1 MIYDGINKFTEW
13 RFSKEQDLE
22 DAIQKVRTE
31 LFGSSRIYLE
41 IKKLIGKRGGQM
53 NIPDAYVLDLSSAKA
68 PKLFVVENELSSHDH
83 LRHIAVQILQF
94 SLAFETNPHR
104 VKEVLRGAL
113 KAEPAAEARV
123 LKYATDNGFEN
134 IDYLLEQM
142 VHRKES
148 FNALVIIDE
157 INDELETILKEK
169 FRFPVELLT
178 LERFR
183 SGSGDIVY
191 KFDPLLADVDSS
203 DEGSTL
209 PQLDP
214 AELDTVVVPA
224 QEEGFNE
231 TFIGENRWHHIRMSA
246 AMIPQIKWIATYRV
260 APISAITHV
269 AKVAK
274 IQPYKDTGKYELIF
288 EGPAVELKKPIRLIP
303 KSAVKALQAPRYTA
317 HQRLI
322 KAKDLNEAF

>member
-1 MIYDGINKFTEW
+1 MIYDGTKKFSEW
-13 RFSKEQDLE
+13 RFGKEKELE
-22 DAIQKVRTE
+22 LAIQEVRSE
-31 LFGSSRIYLE
+31 LFGKSRIYLE
-41 IKKLIGKRGGQM
+41 IKKLIGKKGGQM
-53 NIPDAYVLDLSSAKA
+53 NIPDAYVIDLSSAKA

-104 VKEVLRGAL
+104 VKEVLRDAL
-113 KAEPAAEARV
+113 KADNSAEAQV
-123 LKYATDNGFEN
+123 QTYATTNGFEN
-134 IDYLLEQM
+134 IDYLLEKM
-142 VHRKES
+142 VHRKEA

-157 INDELETILKEK
+157 LNEELENILKEK

-183 SGSGDIVY
+183 DDQGSVLY
-191 KFDPLLADVDSS
+191 KFEPLLGDVDSS

-224 QEEGFNE
+224 QEEGFQE
-231 TFIGENRWHHIRMSA
+231 TFIGENRWHHIRISA
-246 AMIPQIKWIATYRV
+246 AMIPQIKWLATYRV
-260 APISAITHV
+260 APISAITHL

-288 EGPAVELKKPIRLIP
+288 DGPAEKLPKPIELVS
-303 KSAVKALQAPRYTA
+303 KSTVKALQAPRYTA
-317 HQRLI
+317 RHRLI
-322 KAKDLNEAF
+322 QAKDLNEAF

>member
-1 MIYDGINKFTEW
+1 MIYDGKNKFTLW

-22 DAIQKVRTE
+22 DAIQNIRSE

-41 IKKLIGKRGGQM
+41 IKKLIGKKGGQM

-113 KAEPAAEARV
+113 KADPAAEARV
-123 LKYATDNGFEN
+123 LAYATANGFEN
-134 IDYLLEQM
+134 IDYLLERM
-142 VHRKES
+142 VHRKEA

-157 INDELETILKEK
+157 INDELESILKEK

-183 SGSGDIVY
+183 SGSGDVIY
-191 KFDPLLADVDSS
+191 KFEPLLADVDSS

-214 AELDTVVVPA
+214 AELDTIVVPA

-231 TFIGENRWHHIRMSA
+231 TFIGEDRWHHIRISA

-260 APISAITHV
+260 APISAITHL

-274 IQPYKDTGKYELIF
+274 IEPYKDTGKYELIF
-288 EGPAVELKKPIRLIP
+288 EGKAEALKKPIPLIP

-317 HQRLI
+317 HHRLI

>member
-1 MIYDGINKFTEW
+1 MIYDGKNKFTEW

-22 DAIQKVRTE
+22 EAIQKVRSE
-31 LFGSSRIYLE
+31 LFGSSRLYLE
-41 IKKLIGKRGGQM
+41 IKKLIGKKGGQM

-83 LRHIAVQILQF
+83 LRHIAVQILHF

-113 KAEPAAEARV
+113 KADPAAEARV
-123 LKYATDNGFEN
+123 HAYATTNGFEN

-142 VHRKES
+142 VHRKEA
-148 FNALVIIDE
+148 FNALVIIDAT
-157 INDELETILKEK
+157 NDELENILKEK

-183 SGSGDIVY
+183 SASGEVVY
-191 KFDPLLADVDSS
+191 KFDPLLGDVDSS

-214 AELDTVVVPA
+214 AELDTIVVPA
-224 QEEGFNE
+224 QEEGFQE

-288 EGPAVELKKPIRLIP
+288 EGPPVELKKPIRLIP

>member
-1 MIYDGINKFTEW
+1 MILYDNIKFTEW

-22 DAIQKVRTE
+22 DAIQKVRSE

-41 IKKLIGKRGGQM
+41 IKKLIGKKGGQM

-183 SGSGDIVY
+183 SGSGEVVY
-191 KFDPLLADVDSS
+191 KFDPLLADVDAS

-214 AELDTVVVPA
+214 AELDTIVVPA
-224 QEEGFNE
+224 QEEGFIE
-231 TFIGENRWHHIRMSA
+231 TFIGENRWHHIRISA

-317 HQRLI
+317 HQRLM

>member
-1 MIYDGINKFTEW
+1 MIYDGKNKFSEW
-13 RFSKEQDLE
+13 KFPKEKDLE
-22 DAIQKVRTE
+22 EAIQRVRSE

-41 IKKLIGKRGGQM
+41 VKKLIGKKGGQM

-113 KAEPAAEARV
+113 KADQVAEARV
-123 LKYATDNGFEN
+123 HAYATSNGFDN

-142 VHRKES
+142 VHRKEA

-157 INDELETILKEK
+157 LNDELENILKEK

-183 SGSGDIVY
+183 SEKGEVFY
-191 KFDPLLADVDSS
+191 KFEPLLGDVDSS

-214 AELDTVVVPA
+214 AELDTVVAPA
-224 QEEGFNE
+224 QEEGFTE

-260 APISAITHV
+260 APLSAITHV

-274 IQPYKDTGKYELIF
+274 IQPYKDTGKYELLF
-288 EGPAVELKKPIRLIP
+288 EGPPEELKKPIRLIP
-303 KSAVKALQAPRYTA
+303 KSAVKSIQAPRYTA

-322 KAKDLNEAF
+322 TAKDLNEAF

>member
-1 MIYDGINKFTEW
+1 MIYDGKNKFTEW

-22 DAIQKVRTE
+22 DAIRKVRAE

-41 IKKLIGKRGGQM
+41 IKKLIGKKGGQM

-83 LRHIAVQILQF
+83 LRHIAVQVLQF

-123 LKYATDNGFEN
+123 LEYATDNGFEN

-142 VHRKES
+142 VHRKEA

-157 INDELETILKEK
+157 INGDLEAILKEK

-183 SGSGDIVY
+183 SGSGEVVY
-191 KFDPLLADVDSS
+191 KFDPLLGDVDSS

-269 AKVAK
+269 AKVAT

-317 HQRLI
+317 HSRLI

>member
-1 MIYDGINKFTEW
+1 MIYDGKKKFTVW
-13 RFSKEQDLE
+13 RFSNERDLE
-22 DAIQKVRTE
+22 DTIQKVRSE
-31 LFGSSRIYLE
+31 LFGFSRIYLE
-41 IKKLIGKRGGQM
+41 VKKLIGKKGGQM
-53 NIPDAYVLDLSSAKA
+53 NIPDAYVLDLSSTKA

-104 VKEVLRGAL
+104 VKEVLRAAL
-113 KAEPAAEARV
+113 KADAVAEARV
-123 LKYATDNGFEN
+123 LAYAISNGFEN

-142 VHRKES
+142 VHRKEA

-157 INDELETILKEK
+157 INDELETVLKEK

-183 SGSGDIVY
+183 SDSGGVVY
-191 KFDPLLADVDSS
+191 KFDPLLADVDLS
-203 DEGSTL
+203 DEGSKL
-209 PQLDP
+209 PRLDP
-214 AELDTVVVPA
+214 DELDTVVVPA
-224 QEEGFNE
+224 QEEGFKE

-260 APISAITHV
+260 APISAITHLGV
-269 AKVAK
+269 VAK
-274 IQPYKDTGKYELIF
+274 IQPYKDTGKYELIL
-288 EGPAVELKKPIRLIP
+288 EGPVEELKNPIKLKP

-317 HQRLI
+317 HRRLI
-322 KAKDLNEAF
+322 MAKDL

>member
-1 MIYDGINKFTEW
+1 MIYDGKKKFTEW
-13 RFSKEQDLE
+13 KFSKEKDLE
-22 DAIQKVRTE
+22 GAIQEVRSE
-31 LFGSSRIYLE
+31 LFGQSRIYLE
-41 IKKLIGKRGGQM
+41 VKKIIGKKSVQR
-53 NIPDAYVLDLSSAKA
+53 NIPDAYVLDLTSTKA

-104 VKEVLRGAL
+104 VKQVLRAAL
-113 KAEPAAEARV
+113 KADLKAEGQVQAYAEANHF
-123 LKYATDNGFEN
+123 DN

-142 VHRKES
+142 VHRKEA

-157 INDELETILKEK
+157 INEELENVLKEK

-183 SGSGDIVY
+183 HESGSVLY
-191 KFDPLLADVDSS
+191 KFDPLLGDVDSS
-203 DEGSTL
+203 DEGSSL

-224 QEEGFNE
+224 QEEGFKE
-231 TFIGENRWHHIRMSA
+231 TFLGEHRWHHIRISA
-246 AMIPQIKWIATYRV
+246 AMIPQIKWLATYRV
-260 APISAITHV
+260 APVSAITHL
-269 AKVAK
+269 AKIAT

-288 EGPAVELKKPIRLIP
+288 EGPAEKLATPIPLVP
-303 KSAVKALQAPRYTA
+303 KSTVKALQAPRYTA
-317 HQRLI
+317 RDRLV
-322 KAKDLNEAF
+322 KATDLNEAF

>member
-1 MIYDGINKFTEW
+1 MIYYGSKKFTEW
-13 RFSKEQDLE
+13 RFTKEHELE
-22 DAIQKVRTE
+22 EAIQEVRSE
-31 LFGSSRIYLE
+31 LFGISRIYLE
-41 IKKLIGKRGGQM
+41 IKKKIGKKGVQM

-68 PKLFVVENELSSHDH
+68 PKLFVVENELFSHDH

-104 VKEVLRGAL
+104 VKEVLREAL
-113 KAEPAAEARV
+113 KDDPAAESRV
-123 LKYATDNGFEN
+123 TSYATKNGFEN
-134 IDYLLEQM
+134 VDYLLEQM
-142 VHRKES
+142 VHRKEA

-157 INDELETILKEK
+157 LNEDLESILKDK

-183 SGSGDIVY
+183 SEAGEVIF
-191 KFDPLLADVDSS
+191 KFAPLLADVDSS
-203 DEGSTL
+203 DEGSSL

-214 AELDTVVVPA
+214 AELDTIVVPA

-231 TFIGENRWHHIRMSA
+231 TFIGADCWHHIRMSA
-246 AMIPQIKWIATYRV
+246 AMIPQIKWIASYRV
-260 APISAITHV
+260 APISAITHI

-274 IQPYKDTGKYELIF
+274 IEPYKDTGKYELVF
-288 EGPAVELKKPIRLIP
+288 EGPAVELKNPIYLIP
-303 KSAVKALQAPRYTA
+303 KSSVKALQAPRYTS

-322 KAKDLNEAF
+322 VAHDLNEAF

>member
-1 MIYDGINKFTEW
+1 MIYDGKSKFTLW

-22 DAIQKVRTE
+22 DAIQKIRSE

-41 IKKLIGKRGGQM
+41 IKKLIGKKGGQM

-113 KAEPAAEARV
+113 KADPAAEARV
-123 LKYATDNGFEN
+123 LAYATTNGFEN
-134 IDYLLEQM
+134 IDYLLERI
-142 VHRKES
+142 VHRKEA

-157 INDELETILKEK
+157 TNDELESILKEK

-183 SGSGDIVY
+183 SGSGDVIY
-191 KFDPLLADVDSS
+191 KFEPLLADVDSS

-209 PQLDP
+209 PLLDP

-231 TFIGENRWHHIRMSA
+231 TFIGEDRWHHIRISA

-260 APISAITHV
+260 APISAITHL
-269 AKVAK
+269 AKVDK

-288 EGPAVELKKPIRLIP
+288 ESPAEELKKQVRIIP

>member
-1 MIYDGINKFTEW
+1 MIYDGKNKFTEW

-22 DAIQKVRTE
+22 EAIQKVRTE

-317 HQRLI
+317 HSRLI

>member
-1 MIYDGINKFTEW
+1 MIYDGKNKFTQW

-22 DAIQKVRTE
+22 EAIQKIRKE

-41 IKKLIGKRGGQM
+41 VKKLIGKKGGQM

-94 SLAFETNPHR
+94 SLAFETNPHK

-113 KAEPAAEARV
+113 KGDPAAESRV
-123 LKYATDNGFEN
+123 LAYATANGFEN

-142 VHRKES
+142 VHRKEA

-157 INDELETILKEK
+157 INDELENILKEK

-183 SGSGDIVY
+183 SGSGDVIY
-191 KFDPLLADVDSS
+191 KFEPLLADVDSS

-231 TFIGENRWHHIRMSA
+231 TFIGEDRWHHIRMSA

-260 APISAITHV
+260 APISAITHL

-274 IQPYKDTGKYELIF
+274 IEPYKDTGKYELIF
-288 EGPAVELKKPIRLIP
+288 EGKAEALKKPIPLIP
-303 KSAVKALQAPRYTA
+303 KSDVKALQAPRYTA